1 MEINNHEADDSD
13 PLVPQEALH
22 EACQH
27 MMQAI
32 TQGTISARGAE
43 LLRAMVPHLQLQ
55 SLKNDRHR
63 RLKRYVAEARAQR
76 RKALKA
82 WIAAGGATPPRAQH
96 AAQTPK
102 SRNKAK
108 FLLKGV

>member
-1 MEINNHEADDSD
+1 MTAT
-13 PLVPQEALH
+13 PLVPQDALH

-32 TQGTISARGAE
+32 TQGTITAHGAE
-43 LLRAMVPHLQLQ
+43 LLRAMMPRLQLQ

-76 RKALKA
+76 RKALKT
-82 WIAAGGATPPRAQH
+82 WIAAGGARPPRAQH
-96 AAQTPK
+96 DAQTSK
-102 SRNKAK
+102 SRNKAI
-108 FLLKGV
+108 FQLKIVYYSEGIF